1 MSEKKIR
8 RNVIKVAMLGDSQV
22 GKTAICN
29 SFMNLEFQDSSL
41 STIGMEKLESQV
53 KLKNGEEI
61 KLIIWD
67 TAGQERFHSI
77 ALKTIR
83 TVQGVVV
90 VFDLTKR
97 KTYESVVT
105 WLTEIKENVSNA
117 TVVLFGN
124 KCDIEESNWEVTR
137 EEVEKF
143 AEEKGLPYFETSAKL
158 NKGIKEGFDNIVNTA
173 YEKFEGTSNAGIE
186 IQKEDIQQ
194 EPKKSG
200 CCEGKKK
207 EKKDKK
213 ETK

>member
-77 ALKTIR
+77 TLKTIR

-186 IQKEDIQQ
+186 IQKEDMQQ

-200 CCEGKKK
+200 CWEGKKK

>member
-8 RNVIKVAMLGDSQV
+8 RNAIKVAMLGDSQV

-90 VFDLTKR
+90 VFDLTKK
-97 KTYESVVT
+97 KTFENVVI
-105 WLTEIKENVSNA
+105 WLTDIKENVSNA
-117 TVVLFGN
+117 TIVLFGN
-124 KCDIEESNWEVTR
+124 KCDIDESTWEVTR
-137 EEVEKF
+137 EEAAKF

-158 NKGIKEGFDNIVNTA
+158 RKGIKEGFDNIVNTA
-173 YEKFEGTSNAGIE
+173 YEKFEGNTNVGIE
-186 IQKEDIQQ
+186 IQKEDIKE